1 MTYSIDTSSLVAAWL
16 ERYPPDVLPPLW
28 EKDLPTLIASGKLRA
43 TEEVR
48 FELERKDDDLAAW
61 AKGQGALFV
70 EVDAAIQ
77 QHVRDLL
84 SDHPRLVN
92 AHRGSSAADPFVI
105 GLALTT
111 GGTVVTEESMSGS
124 AKRPRIPDVCHAR
137 GVRCISL
144 LTMIREQSWRY
155 R

>member
-28 EKDLPTLIASGKLRA
+28 EKDLPTLIASGELRA

-61 AKGQGALFV
+61 AKVQSGLFV
-70 EVDAAIQ
+70 ELDTAIQ

-92 AHRGSSAADPFVI
+92 AHRPSSAADPFVI

-124 AKRPRIPDVCHAR
+124 AKRPRIPDVCHVR

-144 LTMIREQSWRY
+144 LTMIREQGWSY